1 MPSLHLRLRVQEAV
15 LCKSLPHFAQK
26 LALSGLRWPQPEQV
40 FRSVIMGP
48 WKLIHSRYANHPSLL
63 FNTRNDPGET
73 DNVIAAHP
81 EVVKGLTRIIEAVKK
96 RAKEGGDNA
105 PLDLS
110 EEEIRV
116 LEALGYTGK

>member
-1 MPSLHLRLRVQEAV
+1 
-15 LCKSLPHFAQK
+15 
-26 LALSGLRWPQPEQV
+26 
-40 FRSVIMGP
+40 
-48 WKLIHSRYANHPSLL
+48 
-63 FNTRNDPGET
+63 
-73 DNVIAAHP
+73 VIAAHP
-81 EVVKGLTRIIEAVKK
+81 EVVKSLTRIIEAVKK